1 MTNLSYQP
9 PVSNLLTYREVETKP
24 ADWPNYVEEL
34 GLTADHIPE
43 LVTLVQDEQLWKFWD
58 DDIDDADLPDLGPE
72 VESPYSIIIH
82 AWRALGQL
90 RAEAAVPALIKL
102 LLNLDMDWA
111 WEELPQVF
119 AMIGPAAIAPL
130 EATLKQPADGDNDGP
145 QFTLV
150 SGLAQIGLEHSDSRD
165 RVVAIL
171 TDALAQNPQTNR
183 MLGGSLC
190 SALIDL
196 EAVEAAPVIE
206 AAYAEDRISP
216 RFSGTWAT
224 VQVELGLKKKEDF
237 DPEDFE
243 IPFDPDVDPA
253 IESIKQYLEEL
264 ERLQKPTAQDTGLPL
279 DYSHWT
285 DGFGAPTF
293 DALAHSPQAA
303 PDTSKPEG
311 FGGGSTA
318 KKKKKSKKKKKG

>member
-1 MTNLSYQP
+1 
-9 PVSNLLTYREVETKP
+9 
-24 ADWPNYVEEL
+24 
-34 GLTADHIPE
+34 
-43 LVTLVQDEQLWKFWD
+43 VTLVQDEQLWKFWD

-206 AAYAEDRISP
+206 TAYAEDRISP

-237 DPEDFE
+237 EPEDFE

>member
-1 MTNLSYQP
+1 MANLSYQP
-9 PVSNLLTYREVETKP
+9 PVSKLLTYSEVETKP

-34 GLTADHIPE
+34 GLTVDHIPD

-58 DDIDDADLPDLGPE
+58 DDVDEADLPDLGPE
-72 VESPYSIIIH
+72 VESPYSVIIH
-82 AWRALGQL
+82 TWRALGQL

-102 LLNLDMDWA
+102 LLSLDMDWA

-130 EATLKQPADGDNDGP
+130 EATLKGLTDDGP
-145 QFTLV
+145 EFTLV
-150 SGLAQIGLEHSDSRD
+150 SGLAQIGLEHPDSRD

-171 TDALAQNPQTNR
+171 TDTLAQLPPGAR

-190 SALIDL
+190 TALIDL

-206 AAYAEDRISP
+206 TAYAEDRISP
-216 RFSGTWAT
+216 RFSGTWAA
-224 VQVELGLKKKEDF
+224 VQVALGLKNKEEF
-237 DPEDFE
+237 EPEDFE

-264 ERLQKPTAQDTGLPL
+264 ERLEKPTAQETGLPL
-279 DYSHWT
+279 DRSHWT

-293 DALAHSPQAA
+293 DALARSPQAS

-318 KKKKKSKKKKKG
+318 KKKKKSKKKKG